1 MGRLTDW
8 FINRLPMPD
17 TGAIVAQVLQ
27 EIKEHEMI
35 LLAANDAI
43 QENLYEIAS
52 ELDTY
57 DIADNIRDEIMDE
70 ITYNIDMC
78 EVAENIDLDN
88 LAGCLDLETAIG
100 DKVTSHLEEVDF
112 SDHIDTDDIKSSV
125 SDDIIDDVIS
135 ELASRL
141 ED

>member
-1 MGRLTDW
+1 MGRLANW

-17 TGAIVAQVLQ
+17 TEAIVSRVLQ
-27 EIKEHEMI
+27 EMKEHEMI

-57 DIADNIRDEIMDE
+57 DIADNIRDEIMEDV
-70 ITYNIDMC
+70 TYNLDMC
-78 EVAENIDLDN
+78 EIAENIDLDQ
-88 LAGCLDLETAIG
+88 LGEHIDLETAIG

-125 SDDIIDDVIS
+125 SDNIIDDVIS